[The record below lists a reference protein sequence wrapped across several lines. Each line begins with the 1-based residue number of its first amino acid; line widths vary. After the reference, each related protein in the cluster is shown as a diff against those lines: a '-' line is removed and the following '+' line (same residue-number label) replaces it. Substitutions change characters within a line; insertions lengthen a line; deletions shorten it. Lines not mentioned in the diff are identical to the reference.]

1 MPNNRLI
8 AICGFAG
15 SGKDTIA
22 NYLITRHNYEKLSFA
37 GVLKDATAAIFG
49 WDRAALEGDTP
60 KGREWRETEDVWW
73 SQRLQMPG
81 LTPRRVLQVVGTD
94 LFRERF
100 HDDIWVAAV
109 ERRITNMGPS
119 SPIVITDCRFP
130 NEMNMIRR
138 LGGVVWS
145 VDRLVVRPTWFPLLA
160 AAASREELIAA
171 GAHPSE
177 WLWHVA
183 LRDNKKGL
191 EHVVIQNNGDT
202 TELFDIVDRELTRC
216 PHQCLEGEGR
226 CGGAPN

>member
-73 SQRLQMPG
+73 SQQLQMPG

-94 LFRERF
+94 MFRERF

-119 SPIVITDCRFP
+119 SSPIVITDCRFP
-130 NEMNMIRR
+130 NEMDMIRR

-177 WLWHVA
+177 WLWC
-183 LRDNKKGL
+183 RQKRGI
-191 EHVVIQNNGDT
+191 VIPNNGGT
-202 TELFDIVDRELTRC
+202 TELFDIVDRELTRR
-216 PHQCLEGEGR
+216 PHPCLEGEGR
-226 CGGAPN
+226 CGEAPN